1 MIKTIIAIKNVI
13 AIVIFLIIKIIIV
26 IITFLT
32 IKAIIYFFKIKL
44 NIKY

>member
-1 MIKTIIAIKNVI
+1 MIKTIIAIKKVI
-13 AIVIFLIIKIIIV
+13 AIVIFIIIKIIIV

-32 IKAIIYFFKIKL
+32 IKAIIYLFKIKL